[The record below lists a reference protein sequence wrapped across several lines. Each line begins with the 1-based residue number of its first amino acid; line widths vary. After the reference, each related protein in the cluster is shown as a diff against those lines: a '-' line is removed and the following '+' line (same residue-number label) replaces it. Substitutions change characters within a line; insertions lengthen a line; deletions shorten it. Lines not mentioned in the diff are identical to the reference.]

1 MRLEEQAVYK
11 CTGGVLKCRAQRAEW
26 LMHFAGRRAM
36 DIEGLGERLIEQ
48 LVNDGT
54 VSSPADLY
62 SLDAKSLAERERMG
76 EKSAQNVVDSITR
89 SKATTLPRLRAR
101 HSPGR

>member
-1 MRLEEQAVYK
+1 
-11 CTGGVLKCRAQRAEW
+11 
-26 LMHFAGRRAM
+26 M
-36 DIEGLGERLIEQ
+36 DIEGLGEKLIEQ

-76 EKSAQNVVDSITR
+76 EKSAQNVVDAITK
-89 SKATTLPRLRAR
+89 SKTDHAAAVAVRAR
-101 HSPGR
+101 HPAGR